1 MQIQVN
7 TGNGIANKDALER
20 WAAAYLNDTL
30 GRFREELSRIEVQLT
45 DDSRGKKGDD
55 RRCMLEAR
63 LNGHAPIAVNHN
75 GESMDDAFRGAT
87 VKLIRA
93 LERTLGKLDR
103 HEHRARHTIR
113 KDAQEP
119 ADTAADSS

>member
-7 TGNGIANKDALER
+7 TGNGMANKEALER
-20 WAAAYLNDTL
+20 WASSYLNDSL
-30 GRFREELSRIEVQLT
+30 GRYRDELTRIEVQLT
-45 DDSRGKKGDD
+45 DESRGKKGDD

-63 LNGHAPIAVNHN
+63 VNGHAPVVVNHN

-87 VKLIRA
+87 IKLIRA

-103 HEHRARHTIR
+103 HEHRARDTIR
-113 KDAQEP
+113 KDLEAPEAP
-119 ADTAADSS
+119 VDSA